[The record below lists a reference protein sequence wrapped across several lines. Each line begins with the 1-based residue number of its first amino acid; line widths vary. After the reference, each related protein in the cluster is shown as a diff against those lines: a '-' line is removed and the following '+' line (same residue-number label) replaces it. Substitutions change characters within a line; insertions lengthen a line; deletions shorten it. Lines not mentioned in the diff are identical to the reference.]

1 MQYQQT
7 RQRFWLRHP
16 WLAVSP
22 FLGSLWLVT
31 HADPA
36 SYPAIV
42 GFSSATAYFAL
53 RRHRHACAITR
64 SGLRARADIEHRLAL
79 MGDPRGT
86 FGRFP
91 PQRAGWFPDPARAG
105 TPDIRYFD
113 GVAWTGYTA
122 APSY

>member
-16 WLAVSP
+16 WLAASAL
-22 FLGSLWLVT
+22 LGGPWLVA

-36 SYPAIV
+36 SYPAIT
-42 GFSSATAYFAL
+42 GFALAAAYFAL
-53 RRHRHACAITR
+53 RSHHRTRAITR
-64 SGLRARADIEHRLAL
+64 AGLSARADVEHRLAL